1 MDSRPAPAHFE
12 TARELAIT
20 EPWVDVHAHPGRCF
34 LGGMGDSPVA
44 EMLGGD
50 ASADAVAAVAT
61 SAVTAASFATVA
73 DLLVLGVSPEGGISA
88 TRDFEPGEAAADHER
103 QLRALVELAGRP
115 DTRMILTAADYA
127 ASQQEDQV
135 GMLLCAEG
143 GDFLEG
149 SLEGLAPAH
158 NRGLRSVTLVHY
170 HVNELGDIQTE
181 PARHGGLTPFGT
193 EVVEAMNELGMI
205 VDLAHATWDVTRMAI
220 DVSTDPVMISHSHL
234 MNRHEAHP
242 RLLTDEHARA
252 VADTGGVIGAWP
264 AGFALVDMEDFVTEI
279 IEMIDVA
286 GSEHV
291 AVGTDMDANYQP
303 VLTDY
308 DQFEE
313 LAARLLAR
321 GTLPDTVAR
330 VMGRNMVR
338 LTRDVCG

>member
-1 MDSRPAPAHFE
+1 MTDRPAPRHFE
-12 TARELAIT
+12 TARELARA

-34 LGGMGDSPVA
+34 LGGLGDSPLA

-50 ASADAVAAVAT
+50 GSAEAVDAVAA

-88 TRDFEPGEAAADHER
+88 TRDFQPGEAAADHDR
-103 QLRALVELAGRP
+103 QLLSLVELTERS
-115 DTRMILTAADYA
+115 DTHMIRTADDYA
-127 ASQQEDQV
+127 AALGEGTV

-158 NRGLRSVTLVHY
+158 DLGLRSITLVHY

-181 PARHGGLTPFGT
+181 PPRHGGLTPFGA

-205 VDLAHATWDVTRMAI
+205 VDLAHATWDVTRMAV
-220 DVSTDPVMISHSHL
+220 DVSADPVMISHSHL
-234 MNRHEAHP
+234 MNRHDAHP

-252 VADTGGVIGAWP
+252 VADAGGVVGAWP

-279 IEMIDVA
+279 IEMIDVV

-291 AVGTDMDANYQP
+291 AIGTDMDANYQP
-303 VLTDY
+303 VLTGY

-321 GTLPDTVAR
+321 GTLPGTVSK